1 MRFQDDSCLS
11 SVGRGFLEQGIEKD
25 LSLTLLR
32 SSNNVCIGV
41 RWEGCHSSPLVM
53 SAAGVRWEDCHSSPL
68 VMSAAG
74 VRWESCHSCDIY
86 HECEAKE
93 PKYDTR
99 YLLSGLD
106 MLFLSAK
113 KPSVALDQSI
123 SSAHGGFDYPS
134 G

>member
-1 MRFQDDSCLS
+1 MSAA
-11 SVGRGFLEQGIEKD
+11 
-25 LSLTLLR
+25 
-32 SSNNVCIGV
+32 GV
-41 RWEGCHSSPLVM
+41 RWEGHDSSPLVM
-53 SAAGVRWEDCHSSPL
+53 SATGVRWEDCHSSPL

-106 MLFLSAK
+106 TLFLSAK

-123 SSAHGGFDYPS
+123 SSAHGAFDYPS

>member
-1 MRFQDDSCLS
+1 M
-11 SVGRGFLEQGIEKD
+11 EQGIEKD
-25 LSLTLLR
+25 LSLRLLR

-41 RWEGCHSSPLVM
+41 RWEGRDSSPLVM
-53 SAAGVRWEDCHSSPL
+53 SATGVRWEGCDSSPL

-93 PKYDTR
+93 LKHDTR
-99 YLLSGLD
+99 YLLSGSD
-106 MLFLSAK
+106 TLFLSAK

-123 SSAHGGFDYPS
+123 SSVHGAFGYLS

>member
-1 MRFQDDSCLS
+1 MSAA
-11 SVGRGFLEQGIEKD
+11 
-25 LSLTLLR
+25 
-32 SSNNVCIGV
+32 GV
-41 RWEGCHSSPLVM
+41 RWEGHDSSPLVMSATGVRWEDCHSSPLVM
-53 SAAGVRWEDCHSSPL
+53 SAAGVTWEGRHSSPL

-106 MLFLSAK
+106 TLFLSAK

-123 SSAHGGFDYPS
+123 SSAHGAFDYPS